1 MRFFLMADIM
11 LMLENAMDEYL
22 NLIKANKDKIEV
34 VVYPSPRVLFGNY
47 CSVNKGKVIAAPF
60 SLGNIT
66 ITSLSE
72 NDDSYIIYN
81 GQKMRFDASDL
92 NGRKEEI
99 FSIHGLLRGLLAK
112 LYIDKNLTLPK
123 FNIYVRK
130 ADGLVDDLLGYMLI
144 DTLNRLFLNN
154 NLKEDEMLNMI
165 SYSCSHYAYVGFDDY
180 LLNVINSKS
189 LVLLD
194 YNKERK
200 DSLCPISDDLSRF
213 DTYLININHH
223 YLDSNLE
230 PHQKMLEVAKA
241 YGKNNLRE
249 LNYTDFVNAPT
260 FLKLDARS
268 ILNAQH
274 FYDEQRSIE
283 DILKELA
290 KNNVSPF
297 LSSLRHSAMTAFS
310 YLKVVHPDTYV
321 LHTLNNLNSFPNAG
335 ASLIGDGQN
344 GYIIL
349 MALKEK
355 DKEVVDYVNYYLN
368 NNHLALVINNTGI
381 IEVLNP
387 KKKEETTSAEI
398 KDVQPIVEETSTIK
412 KIKVKKEKGLFKEFA

>member
-1 MRFFLMADIM
+1 MADIIEM
-11 LMLENAMDEYL
+11 LNNAIDEYL
-22 NLIKANKDKIEV
+22 NLIKANKDKLEA
-34 VVYPSPRVLFGNY
+34 VVYPSPRVLFGSY
-47 CSVNKGKVIAAPF
+47 CSINKGKVIAAPF

-66 ITSLSE
+66 IASLSE
-72 NDDSYIIYN
+72 DDESYIIYN
-81 GQKMRFDASDL
+81 GQKMHFDASDL
-92 NGRKEEI
+92 NGRREEI

-112 LYIDKNLTLPK
+112 LYIDKNKTLPK

-154 NLKEDEMLNMI
+154 NLKEDEMLNMV

-194 YNKERK
+194 YSKERK
-200 DSLCPISDDLSRF
+200 DSLYPISDDLSRF

-297 LSSLRHSAMTAFS
+297 LSSLRHSAMTSFS
-310 YLKVVHPDTYV
+310 YLNVIHPDTYV
-321 LHTLNNLNSFPNAG
+321 FQTLNNLNSFANAG
-335 ASLIGDGQN
+335 ATLIGDEQN

-368 NNHLALVINNTGI
+368 NNHLTLVINNTGI

-387 KKKEETTSAEI
+387 KKKVETTSVEV
-398 KDVQPIVEETSTIK
+398 KNVQPIVEEKSTTK
-412 KIKVKKEKGLFKEFA
+412 KVKTKKEKGLFKEFA

>member
-66 ITSLSE
+66 IASLSE
-72 NDDSYIIYN
+72 DDDSYIIYN

-112 LYIDKNLTLPK
+112 LYIDKNITLPK

-144 DTLNRLFLNN
+144 DTLNRLFLNS

-290 KNNVSPF
+290 KNNISPF

-310 YLKVVHPDTYV
+310 YLKVIHPDTYV

>member
-1 MRFFLMADIM
+1 MRFFHMADIM
-11 LMLENAMDEYL
+11 VMLENAMDEYL
-22 NLIKANKDKIEV
+22 NLVKANKEDLEV
-34 VVYPSPRVLFGNY
+34 VVYPSPRVLFGTY

-60 SLGNIT
+60 SLGNIV
-66 ITSLSE
+66 IASLA
-72 NDDSYIIYN
+72 NDEQSYIIYN
-81 GQKMRFDASDL
+81 GRKMHFDASDL
-92 NGRKEEI
+92 NGRKEET

-112 LYIDKNLTLPK
+112 LYIDKNITLPK

-130 ADGLVDDLLGYMLI
+130 ADGLVDDLLAYMLI

-154 NLKEDEMLNMI
+154 NLKEEELLNMVN
-165 SYSCSHYAYVGFDDY
+165 YACSNYAYVGCDDY
-180 LLNVINSKS
+180 LLNVIHAKS

-194 YNKERK
+194 YARERK
-200 DSLCPISDDLSRF
+200 ESLTQISDNLERF

-223 YLDSNLE
+223 YLDSKLE

-249 LNYTDFVNAPT
+249 LNYTDFVNTPT
-260 FLKLDARS
+260 FLKLDSRS

-297 LSSLRHSAMTAFS
+297 LSSLRHSAMTSFS
-310 YLKVVHPDTYV
+310 YLNVIHPDTYV

-335 ASLIGDGQN
+335 ASLIGDEQN

-349 MALKEK
+349 MALKGK
-355 DKEVVDYVNYYLN
+355 DKEVVDYVNYYLS
-368 NNHLALVINNTGI
+368 NNHLALIINNTGI

-387 KKKEETTSAEI
+387 TKKSER
-398 KDVQPIVEETSTIK
+398 KDVQVEEIK
-412 KIKVKKEKGLFKEFA
+412 PVVEEKPVVRKEKVKKEKGLFKEFA

>member
-1 MRFFLMADIM
+1 MADIM
-11 LMLENAMDEYL
+11 VMLENAMDEYL
-22 NLIKANKDKIEV
+22 NLVKANKEDLEV
-34 VVYPSPRVLFGNY
+34 VVYPSPRVLFGTY

-60 SLGNIT
+60 SLGNIV
-66 ITSLSE
+66 IASLA
-72 NDDSYIIYN
+72 NDEQSYIIYN
-81 GQKMRFDASDL
+81 GRKMHFDASDL
-92 NGRKEEI
+92 NGRKEET

-112 LYIDKNLTLPK
+112 LYIDKNITLPK

-130 ADGLVDDLLGYMLI
+130 ADGLVDDLLAYMLI

-154 NLKEDEMLNMI
+154 NLKEEELLNMVN
-165 SYSCSHYAYVGFDDY
+165 YACSNYAYVGCDDY
-180 LLNVINSKS
+180 LLNVIHAKS

-194 YNKERK
+194 YARERK
-200 DSLCPISDDLSRF
+200 ESLTQISDNLERF

-223 YLDSNLE
+223 YLDSKLE

-249 LNYTDFVNAPT
+249 LNYTDFVNTPT
-260 FLKLDARS
+260 FLKLDSRS

-297 LSSLRHSAMTAFS
+297 LSSLRHSAMTSFS
-310 YLKVVHPDTYV
+310 YLNVIHPDTYV

-335 ASLIGDGQN
+335 ASLIGDEQN

-349 MALKEK
+349 MALKGK
-355 DKEVVDYVNYYLN
+355 DKEVVDYVNYYLS
-368 NNHLALVINNTGI
+368 NNHLALIINNTGI

-387 KKKEETTSAEI
+387 TKKSER
-398 KDVQPIVEETSTIK
+398 KDVQVEEIK
-412 KIKVKKEKGLFKEFA
+412 PVVEEKPVVRKEKVKKEKGLFKEFA

>member
-11 LMLENAMDEYL
+11 LMLENAIDEYL

-66 ITSLSE
+66 IASLSE
-72 NDDSYIIYN
+72 DDDSYIIYN

-112 LYIDKNLTLPK
+112 LYIDKNITLPK

-165 SYSCSHYAYVGFDDY
+165 SYSCSHYAFVGFDDY

-349 MALKEK
+349 MALKKK
-355 DKEVVDYVNYYLN
+355 DKEVVDYVNYYLS
-368 NNHLALVINNTGI
+368 NNHLALIINNTGI

-387 KKKEETTSAEI
+387 TKKSER
-398 KDVQPIVEETSTIK
+398 KDVQVEEIK
-412 KIKVKKEKGLFKEFA
+412 PVVEEKPVVRKEKVKKEKGLFKEFA

>member
-1 MRFFLMADIM
+1 M

-34 VVYPSPRVLFGNY
+34 VVYPSPRILFGNY

-66 ITSLSE
+66 IASLSE
-72 NDDSYIIYN
+72 DDDSYIIYN

-112 LYIDKNLTLPK
+112 LYIDKNITLPK

-200 DSLCPISDDLSRF
+200 DSLCPISDDLGRF

-398 KDVQPIVEETSTIK
+398 KDVQPIVEETSAIK

>member
-22 NLIKANKDKIEV
+22 NLIKTNKNKIEV

-66 ITSLSE
+66 IASLSE
-72 NDDSYIIYN
+72 DDDSYIIYN
-81 GQKMRFDASDL
+81 GRKMHFDASDL

-112 LYIDKNLTLPK
+112 LYIDKNITLPK

-154 NLKEDEMLNMI
+154 NLKEEEMLNMI

-200 DSLCPISDDLSRF
+200 DSLCPISDNLERF

-223 YLDSNLE
+223 YLDSKLE

-290 KNNVSPF
+290 KNNVLPF
-297 LSSLRHSAMTAFS
+297 LSSLRHSAMTSFS
-310 YLKVVHPDTYV
+310 YLNVIHPDTYV
-321 LHTLNNLNSFPNAG
+321 FQTLNNLNSFANAG
-335 ASLIGDGQN
+335 ATLIGDEQN

-349 MALKEK
+349 MALKGK

-368 NNHLALVINNTGI
+368 NNHLELFVNSTGI
-381 IEVLNP
+381 IEVFNP
-387 KKKEETTSAEI
+387 SKVVEERKETPVEENEPKEEKA
-398 KDVQPIVEETSTIK
+398 KAK
-412 KIKVKKEKGLFKEFA
+412 KVKVKEEKGYFKEFA

>member
-22 NLIKANKDKIEV
+22 NLVKANKEDLEV

-66 ITSLSE
+66 IASLSE
-72 NDDSYIIYN
+72 DDDSYIIYN
-81 GQKMRFDASDL
+81 GRKMTFDASDL

-112 LYIDKNLTLPK
+112 LYIDKNITLPK

-130 ADGLVDDLLGYMLI
+130 ADGLVDDLLAYMLI

-154 NLKEDEMLNMI
+154 NLKEEELLNMVN
-165 SYSCSHYAYVGFDDY
+165 YACSNYAYVGCDDY
-180 LLNVINSKS
+180 LLNVIHAKS

-194 YNKERK
+194 YARERK
-200 DSLCPISDDLSRF
+200 ESLTPISDNLERF

-223 YLDSNLE
+223 YLDSKLE

-260 FLKLDARS
+260 FLKLDSRS

-297 LSSLRHSAMTAFS
+297 ISSLRHSAMTSFS
-310 YLKVVHPDTYV
+310 YLNVIHPDTYV

-335 ASLIGDGQN
+335 ASLIGDEQN

-355 DKEVVDYVNYYLN
+355 DKEVVDYVNYYLS

-398 KDVQPIVEETSTIK
+398 KDVPPIVEETSTVK
-412 KIKVKKEKGLFKEFA
+412 KIKVKKEKGLFKEYA

>member
-1 MRFFLMADIM
+1 MADIM

-34 VVYPSPRVLFGNY
+34 VVYPSPRILFGNY

-66 ITSLSE
+66 IASLSE
-72 NDDSYIIYN
+72 DDDSYIIYN

-112 LYIDKNLTLPK
+112 LYIDKNITLPK

-200 DSLCPISDDLSRF
+200 DSLCPISDDLGRF

-398 KDVQPIVEETSTIK
+398 KDVQPIVEETSAIK